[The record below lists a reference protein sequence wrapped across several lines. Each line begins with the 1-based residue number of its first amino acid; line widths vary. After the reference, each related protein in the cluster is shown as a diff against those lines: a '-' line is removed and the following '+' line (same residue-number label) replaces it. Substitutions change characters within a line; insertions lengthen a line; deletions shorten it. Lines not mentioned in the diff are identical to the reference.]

1 MFRRYRPPSL
11 EDDGAGWRHAC
22 SIRKQSGIQELGL
35 QNEINI
41 GLMLLG
47 LPERQQMNAT

>member
-1 MFRRYRPPSL
+1 MFRRYHPPSL
-11 EDDGAGWRHAC
+11 EDDGAGWRQAC

-47 LPERQQMNAT
+47 LPERQMNAT